1 MNLISCFHGYVASIG
16 KVDKDYV
23 TGKHFT
29 TYNQYPHAHVYEYSK
44 CKLKTIFIYIVLYS
58 SLGTDEFMFLE

>member
-1 MNLISCFHGYVASIG
+1 MKLIILFLVYVASIG

-44 CKLKTIFIYIVLYS
+44 CKFKTIFIYIVLYS